1 MRRSIEL
8 KNEKGEL
15 TNQYRQILDKAAAE
29 KRSTN
34 ADEKATLSRMDARFD
49 ELDNEIKLHERQEER
64 ESNGAARLGQRAAAT
79 DPRADNNGAATKP
92 KGIRATQAYHDA
104 FVSSLFGGGIPSD
117 TAIEVR
123 NALASDSDDGGGYLV
138 ASEQLANRLIEVVD
152 NEVFMRGLATTTT
165 LTSAVS
171 LGIPARL
178 TDVDD
183 ADWTSELQ
191 TGQEDQSLKFAK
203 RELKPHPLAKRI
215 KISKKLLRMT
225 SMAEG
230 VVLAR
235 LGYKFGIAQEKAFLL
250 GTGAEQPLGVFVPS
264 TDGIDVS
271 RDVVTGSATGF
282 AAANGADCLI
292 DALYTL
298 KAQYQRT
305 ASWIF
310 HRDSVRQI
318 RKLKDQYGQYLWQPG
333 ITAGEP
339 DRILNRPFHMSEYVP
354 NTFTT
359 GQYIGIIGDFSK
371 YEIVDAL
378 SVEVQRL
385 VELYAEQ
392 NQVGFIARAETDGMP
407 VLAEAFVRLKC
418 S

>member
-1 MRRSIEL
+1 MRKSIEL

-15 TNQYRQILDKAAAE
+15 TAQYRAILDKAGKENRVTNTEE
-29 KRSTN
+29 KESLR
-34 ADEKATLSRMDARFD
+34 KMDARFEQLD
-49 ELDNEIKLHERQEER
+49 EQISLHEKQEAR
-64 ESNGAARLGQRAAAT
+64 EADLSAGGRRRPAEPT
-79 DPRADNNGAATKP
+79 PDNNGGKA
-92 KGIRATQAYHDA
+92 KGVRATQEYHDA
-104 FVSSLFGGGIPSD
+104 FMSAMFGGGIPSG
-117 TAIEVR
+117 ISGEIR
-123 NALASDSDDGGGYLV
+123 NALQSDSDDGGGYLV
-138 ASEQLANRLIEVVD
+138 MSEQLANRLIEIVD
-152 NEVFMRGLATTTT
+152 NETFIRGLATKTV
-165 LTSAVS
+165 LTSATS

-183 ADWTSELQ
+183 ADWTSELA
-191 TGQEDQSLKFAK
+191 TGQEDSSLKFAK

-215 KISKKLLRMT
+215 KVSKKLIRMT
-225 SMAEG
+225 PMAED
-230 VVLAR
+230 VVLKR

-250 GTGAEQPLGVFVPS
+250 GTGVQQPLGVFTPS
-264 TDGIDVS
+264 ADGIDTS

-282 AAANGADCLI
+282 AATNGADCLV
-292 DALYTL
+292 DALYSL
-298 KAQYQRT
+298 KAQYQRVAT
-305 ASWIF
+305 WLF
-310 HRDSVRQI
+310 HRDSVRAI

-339 DRILNRPFHMSEYVP
+339 DRILNRPFFMSEYVP

-359 GQYIGIIGDFSK
+359 GLYVGIVGDFSK

-378 SVEVQRL
+378 DMEVQRL

-392 NQVGFIARAETDGMP
+392 NQVGYIGRAETDGMP